1 MVRSRGAMKAIRTTP
16 CRKVDPGRQGRPPRK
31 RYGNSGGPS
40 PYLDEGIS
48 IRVRARTLPPGTASL
63 PGEGLIMSKE
73 DLLEADGVVTALL
86 PNLMARVLL
95 DNGQEILATS
105 SGRLRRN
112 RIRLLVGDRVTVE
125 MTPYDLSRGRVNF
138 RHKQESSAAS
148 PPARSG
154 PMRRRR

>member
-1 MVRSRGAMKAIRTTP
+1 
-16 CRKVDPGRQGRPPRK
+16 
-31 RYGNSGGPS
+31 
-40 PYLDEGIS
+40 
-48 IRVRARTLPPGTASL
+48 
-63 PGEGLIMSKE
+63 MSKE
-73 DLLEADGVVTALL
+73 DLLEAQGVVTALL

-138 RHKQESSAAS
+138 RHKDERSAAS
-148 PPARSG
+148 APLTWPGPPRG
-154 PMRRRR
+154 RR